1 MSGVEDWFRRE
12 RERGQE
18 RERQCREKR
27 AFTSEAE
34 ARSVAAADRAQY
46 GDRFYPYRCDLC
58 GDWHLTRQPPRS
70 EQE

>member
-1 MSGVEDWFRRE
+1 MSGIEDWFDRE
-12 RERGQE
+12 RRRGQE
-18 RERQCREKR
+18 RERQCQEKR
-27 AFTSEAE
+27 AFASEAE

-58 GDWHLTRQPPRS
+58 GDWHLTRQPPRD

>member
-1 MSGVEDWFRRE
+1 MSGIEEWFE
-12 RERGQE
+12 RERGRKAE

-34 ARSVAAADRAQY
+34 ARAVAAADRAEY

-58 GDWHLTRQPPRS
+58 GDWHLTRRAPER
-70 EQE
+70 E

>member
-1 MSGVEDWFRRE
+1 MSEVEDWFRR
-12 RERGQE
+12 E

-46 GDRFYPYRCDLC
+46 GDRFYPYHCDLC
-58 GDWHLTRQPPRS
+58 GDWHLTRQPPQRKR
-70 EQE
+70 E